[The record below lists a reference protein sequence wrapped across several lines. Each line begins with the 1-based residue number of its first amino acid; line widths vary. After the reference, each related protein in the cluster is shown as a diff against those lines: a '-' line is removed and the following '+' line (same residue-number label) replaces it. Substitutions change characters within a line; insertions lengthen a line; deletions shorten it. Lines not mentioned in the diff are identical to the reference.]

1 MTKFGNNYV
10 FNRAVD
16 LPYESNNTAN
26 MKGVGLKTILL
37 LVITLITGLI
47 GMSFI
52 RVNNVTE
59 NIVLIGY
66 TISPIIVFILS
77 LVMSFSPKTAKI
89 LAIPYAIAEGLGIS
103 GLAALLFYFL
113 GVSEA
118 GAILG
123 LALLITV
130 AIFLGGA
137 ILYTS
142 GLFKVNGKFKKIM
155 YVILLGIVIC
165 TLVFGI
171 ISIFLPDIYLM
182 FFGNNN
188 LSLGI
193 SIIMVIISS
202 IYTVIS
208 LDNANEIVQTGL
220 DKNYEWYAAFGI
232 VLNIIWLFYEVV
244 RLLLIILSK
253 TRDS

>member
-16 LPYESNNTAN
+16 LPYESSNTAT
-26 MKGVGLKTILL
+26 MKGVGFKTILL
-37 LVITLITGLI
+37 LLITLITGVI
-47 GMSFI
+47 GMSFMKI
-52 RVNNVTE
+52 NSITE
-59 NIVLIGY
+59 GMVLIGY
-66 TISPIIVFILS
+66 ALSPIIVLILT
-77 LVMSFSPKTAKI
+77 LVMSFRPKSAKV
-89 LAIPYAIAEGLGIS
+89 LAVPYAIAEGLGIS
-103 GLAALLFYFL
+103 GIAALLVYTL
-113 GVSEA
+113 GSTET

-142 GLFKVNGKFKKIM
+142 GLFKVTGKFKKIM
-155 YVILLGIVIC
+155 YVILLGIVIY
-165 TLVFGI
+165 TLVFSV
-171 ISIFLPDIYLM
+171 ISLFLPNIYSM
-182 FFGNNN
+182 FFGNSN

-193 SIIMVIISS
+193 SIVMVIVSS

-208 LDNANEIVQTGL
+208 LDNANEIVKAGL

-232 VLNIIWLFYEVV
+232 ALNIIWLFYEVV
-244 RLLLIILSK
+244 RLLLIILSRS
-253 TRDS
+253 RD